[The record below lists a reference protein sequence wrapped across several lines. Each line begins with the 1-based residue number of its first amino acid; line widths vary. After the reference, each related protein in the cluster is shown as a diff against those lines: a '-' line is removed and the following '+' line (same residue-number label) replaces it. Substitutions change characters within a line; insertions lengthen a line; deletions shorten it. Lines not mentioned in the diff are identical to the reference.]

1 MPAKPT
7 FPVEYLFV
15 NVSPFLIKPSNA
27 EHQITHGFPV
37 DPDPLFKSNTFPIE
51 NRPGL
56 HDQSLESVISKISN
70 IVNSSD
76 ATVGDVT
83 SWPPR
88 IKEEVGKWLSDWHLV
103 SFLCYQGLFTLV
115 CHSLSGQQKLI
126 CRRNKR
132 SYVELQQP
140 TLTLKTIPPWRNC
153 STVTAGEHYSRS
165 QNLQVCPL
173 CLLLSWILMI

>member
-1 MPAKPT
+1 MT
-7 FPVEYLFV
+7 VL
-15 NVSPFLIKPSNA
+15 SNA
-27 EHQITHGFPV
+27 DRQITHGFPV
-37 DPDPLFKSNTFPIE
+37 DPDPLFKSNAFPIE

-56 HDQSLESVISKISN
+56 HDQSLESVISQISN

-115 CHSLSGQQKLI
+115 RFSFFI
-126 CRRNKR
+126 NV
-132 SYVELQQP
+132 SY
-140 TLTLKTIPPWRNC
+140 
-153 STVTAGEHYSRS
+153 
-165 QNLQVCPL
+165 
-173 CLLLSWILMI
+173 LLLDLLHHLTFFLS